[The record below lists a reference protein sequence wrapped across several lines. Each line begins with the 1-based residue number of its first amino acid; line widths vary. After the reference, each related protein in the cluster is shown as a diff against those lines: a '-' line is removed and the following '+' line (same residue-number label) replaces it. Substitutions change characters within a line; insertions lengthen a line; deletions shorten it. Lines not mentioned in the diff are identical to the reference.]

1 MRSIWI
7 AAVIVA
13 CSVGPE
19 GAVFT
24 EARGKPLPDP
34 WKSHHGERCA
44 LLCPSTARDTIRTC
58 LMTLRRPTTTCGGQ
72 TPRTTNKSHS
82 SALAWHVALCDD
94 LFDFATIVAE
104 ACLDCGD
111 ELLPAFVSRRD
122 VRVVLDEVGREIAI
136 DRGGLA
142 LLPDILDELTIEP
155 LVGFGGG
162 SPGRAS
168 ARQGAS
174 KASIA
179 GRMAISVRE
188 LPSR

>member
-1 MRSIWI
+1 MLGEL
-7 AAVIVA
+7 AVLDAEEIG
-13 CSVGPE
+13 CPE
-19 GAVFT
+19 A
-24 EARGKPLPDP
+24 ELPVRRRLSEKRP
-34 WKSHHGERCA
+34 IPGSRPQGTSHH
-44 LLCPSTARDTIRTC
+44 
-58 LMTLRRPTTTCGGQ
+58 
-72 TPRTTNKSHS
+72 
-82 SALAWHVALCDD
+82 HVALCDG

-142 LLPDILDELTIEP
+142 LLPDLLDELTIEP